1 MVRHRWLPALALLVT
16 ALLVACG
23 GSGAS
28 TEIREAAEDFY
39 RALAVDPPRAYT
51 HLSQECQSEF
61 SFLEFA
67 SGTIFISSFFGESE
81 PSIENLRVLRSDG
94 DEVEVQF
101 DIVVYVDDDTVPLVR
116 GEDTAPPRFVKE
128 NGRWRFASCE
138 DFGLGLVI
146 TDEVLIE
153 PVIDEEP
160 ARSGRSEA
168 VAAEAD
174 ADPQLAGTYV
184 DLAAIYGGYY
194 GNPDGPHTAAH
205 TSSKVDYESRGN
217 SNPPAGGPHWG
228 NGACGSSPADSPP
241 FCGPVAWGIYRSEWD
256 AESLVHSMEH
266 GGVVV
271 WYNTTDRDTVDDLAK
286 AVSNRLAAGDLIV
299 MAPYLLMEDEHI
311 AITSWSRIDKFPVS
325 DYSSERV
332 DAFLD
337 DHVRRF
343 NPEGS

>member
-1 MVRHRWLPALALLVT
+1 MDRHHWLVALIALVGT
-16 ALLVACG
+16 LLVACG
-23 GSGAS
+23 GSGAGP
-28 TEIREAAEDFY
+28 EIREAAEDFF

-51 HLSQECQSEF
+51 HLSQECQDEF

-81 PSIENLRVLRSDG
+81 PSVENLRVLRSDG
-94 DEVEVQF
+94 DDAEVQF
-101 DIVVYVDDDTVPLVR
+101 DIVVHVDDETVLLVR
-116 GEDTAPPRFVKE
+116 GEDTSPPHFVKE

-146 TDEVLIE
+146 TDEVLTE

-160 ARSGRSEA
+160 PQSSRARA

-174 ADPQLAGTYV
+174 DDLALAGMYV
-184 DLAAIYGGYY
+184 DLPAIYGGYY

-205 TSSKVDYESRGN
+205 IRSKVDYASAGN

-228 NGACGSSPADSPP
+228 NAACDASPADSPP
-241 FCGPVAWGIYRSEWD
+241 FCGPVTWGMYRSEWD

-271 WYNTTDRDTVDDLAK
+271 WFNTIERDIVEDLENII
-286 AVSNRLAAGDLIV
+286 SGRLAAGELIV
-299 MAPYLLMEDEHI
+299 LAPYLLMEDDHI
-311 AITSWSRIDKFPVS
+311 AFTSWSRIDMFPVD

-332 DAFLD
+332 RVFLD

-343 NPEGS
+343 NPEGF

>member
-1 MVRHRWLPALALLVT
+1 MNRHRWLVGLVALVAT
-16 ALLVACG
+16 LLVACG

-28 TEIREAAEDFY
+28 TAIRETTEDFF

-51 HLSQECQSEF
+51 HLSQECQREF

-67 SGTIFISSFFGESE
+67 SGTIFISSLLGESE

-94 DEVEVQF
+94 DEVEAQF
-101 DIVVYVDDDTVPLVR
+101 DIVVYVDGQTVSIVR
-116 GEDTAPPRFVKE
+116 AEDSSPSRFVKE
-128 NGRWRFASCE
+128 DGRWRFASCK
-138 DFGLGLVI
+138 DFGLNLIV
-146 TDEVLIE
+146 TEDSRIE
-153 PVIDEEP
+153 PVADEEP
-160 ARSGRSEA
+160 VQSSRSEA

-174 ADPQLAGTYV
+174 DDPALAGTYV
-184 DLAAIYGGYY
+184 DLPAIYGGYY

-205 TSSKVDYESRGN
+205 TRSVVDYESQGN

-241 FCGPVAWGIYRSEWD
+241 FCGPVAWGVYRSEWD

-266 GGVVV
+266 GGVIV
-271 WYNTTDRDTVDDLAK
+271 WFNTIDRDIVEDLESI
-286 AVSNRLAAGDLIV
+286 VSSRLAAGDLIV
-299 MAPYLLMEDEHI
+299 LAPYLLMEDEHI
-311 AITSWSRIDKFPVS
+311 AITSWSRIDKFPVG

-332 DAFLD
+332 NAFLD

-343 NPEGS
+343 NPEDF